1 MAINKRPL
9 LKQRSIENLEQDLA
23 ERQKIVTVST
33 VYTLNANFS
42 VNKIQEADISSNT
55 VLTISG
61 LNIGETAMI
70 IIKNTH
76 ITEKANVTIPDSISH
91 PGPAVVPALTWIKIT
106 ITRLSTAY
114 MVTWGG
120 AMT

>member
-23 ERQKIVTVST
+23 ERQKVVTVST
-33 VYTLNANFS
+33 VYSLNVNFT
-42 VNKIQEADISSNT
+42 VNKIQETDISSNT
-55 VLTISG
+55 ALIISG
-61 LNIGETAMI
+61 LNIGETGMI
-70 IIKNTH
+70 VIKNTH
-76 ITEKANVTIPDSISH
+76 VTDKANVTIPESISH

-106 ITRLSTAY
+106 ITRLSTSY

-120 AMT
+120 AMS